1 MTWTC
6 SRCDRTFGTRRAHV
20 CEAGLPIEF
29 WLAERSEPQR
39 RAAEAVL
46 DIANAVDGL
55 VIEAVTVGVLIKRVR
70 TIVELRPMTKWLQL
84 SFVTVA
90 HVDDARISRTIA
102 LGSSTAYFVR
112 LRDERDV
119 DEVVRAWL
127 IEALGGDAPAAR
139 APASS
144 AAAKR
149 GVSSRAAG
157 RTTATASSKDLAPSS
172 PRRTR
177 AGKSRAARP
186 RRSRA

>member
-1 MTWTC
+1 M
-6 SRCDRTFGTRRAHV
+6 
-20 CEAGLPIEF
+20 PIEF

-46 DIANAVDGL
+46 AIVRELADDEADGEL

-84 SFVTVA
+84 SFVTSA
-90 HVDDARISRTIA
+90 HVDDARISRKIP

-119 DEVVRAWL
+119 DDVVRGWL
-127 IEALGGDAPAAR
+127 VASLSAEAR
-139 APASS
+139 TTTKASS
-144 AAAKR
+144 L
-149 GVSSRAAG
+149 
-157 RTTATASSKDLAPSS
+157 DLAPSS
-172 PRRTR
+172 PRRTP
-177 AGKSRAARP
+177 AGKSRAVRR